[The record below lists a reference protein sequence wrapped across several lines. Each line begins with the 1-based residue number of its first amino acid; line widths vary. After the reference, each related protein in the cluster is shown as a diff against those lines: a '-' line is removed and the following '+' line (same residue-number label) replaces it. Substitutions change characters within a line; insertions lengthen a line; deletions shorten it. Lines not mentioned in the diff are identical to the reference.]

1 MAKVLRCK
9 DIGMEGCDFE
19 ARAETEDEL
28 LEQAAQHAAQVHEI
42 TEMTPDLVE
51 KVRGAI
57 ADA

>member
-9 DIGMEGCDFE
+9 DIGMDCDFE

>member
-9 DIGMEGCDFE
+9 DIGMDCDFE

-28 LEQAAQHAAQVHEI
+28 LEQAAQHAAEVHEI
-42 TEMTPDLVE
+42 PEMTPDLVE

>member
-9 DIGMEGCDFE
+9 DIGMDCDFE
-19 ARAETEDEL
+19 VRAETEDEV